1 MFKYIFSRA
10 AKVSA
15 TPGIARQ
22 CAWYRSNNAAY
33 SQSHVNNTFAYKNVI
48 CALRNHILWATEHWF
63 CVLVQFPLLCKQ
75 KGEWTAGT
83 CTGGTEHPSHEGFIA
98 LSNLLTWGWS
108 RKRKGFSCQT
118 MAWGSSLPSERSPS
132 GCADTAEAECEAR
145 VGDIALGR
153 GMSSMA
159 AAAGPCLPPVL
170 AASMSRSQVS
180 FPWDGIISWFP
191 LNWFSCW
198 VNSVFHF
205 VFPFLSVPWLSVQ
218 FSWNW
223 LLSSSSGY
231 RMSDRIFFWNESFL
245 KLQCTFSIFKWDKSS
260 SP

>member
-108 RKRKGFSCQT
+108 RKRKE
-118 MAWGSSLPSERSPS
+118 ASL
-132 GCADTAEAECEAR
+132 AR
-145 VGDIALGR
+145 PWPG
-153 GMSSMA
+153 A
-159 AAAGPCLPPVL
+159 AASPQKGAPVVVL
-170 AASMSRSQVS
+170 IQQR
-180 FPWDGIISWFP
+180 
-191 LNWFSCW
+191 LN
-198 VNSVFHF
+198 VK
-205 VFPFLSVPWLSVQ
+205 P
-218 FSWNW
+218 
-223 LLSSSSGY
+223 G
-231 RMSDRIFFWNESFL
+231 
-245 KLQCTFSIFKWDKSS
+245 
-260 SP
+260 